1 MDLATIEPAQISE
14 ATASATVRLLT
25 GIWSRMLQ
33 QPKVS
38 PDADFFD
45 LGGDSLLALNVLL
58 EVERETGLSL
68 PVTTIYDAPTIA
80 ELAALIDSPDSSEP
94 SPLVCLKA
102 GEGEPPLFLVH
113 GMGGTALQLSK
124 LAKHLDYNGPVF
136 GFQPKG
142 FDGTSAPLRKVED
155 IAAYYLAAVREK
167 YPNGP
172 YLFGGFSFG
181 GLVAMEMARLL
192 QRQSGENAFLV
203 LIDSYAHQQ
212 TWPRMAKILSW
223 ASRAKRRRA
232 AMARQPLSEQVSYL
246 ADKLTRRSKEGARFP
261 NYSSVQQF
269 SPWAGQSAAD
279 IPAAMKES
287 FEAEEAAR
295 VAYAPSR
302 FAGKVVFVKAAD
314 AEFGFPPDPR
324 PVWRS
329 LSRELEIH
337 CAPGNHLT
345 MLTEHAAATA
355 AKLSQVLSTAH
366 VRVDDVSARSDA
378 LISFGIPLVTIRC

>member
-1 MDLATIEPAQISE
+1 M
-14 ATASATVRLLT
+14 LT

-58 EVERETGLSL
+58 EIERETGLSL

-80 ELAALIDSPDSSEP
+80 ELAALIDSPVSQEP

-102 GEGEPPLFLVH
+102 GEGDPPLFLVH
-113 GMGGTALQLSK
+113 GMGGTALQLSR
-124 LAKHLDYNGPVF
+124 LAKHLQYNGPVY

-142 FDGTSAPLRKVED
+142 FDGTSTPLRKVED
-155 IAAYYLAAVREK
+155 IAEYYLAAVREQ
-167 YPNGP
+167 YPKGP
-172 YLFGGFSFG
+172 YHFGGYSFG
-181 GLVAMEMARLL
+181 GLVAMEMAKLL
-192 QRQSGENAFLV
+192 QRQSGERAFLV
-203 LIDSYAHQQ
+203 LIDSYAHPQ

-223 ASRAKRRRA
+223 ASRAKRRGA
-232 AMARQPLSEQVSYL
+232 VMARQPLSKQFSYL
-246 ADKLTRRSKEGARFP
+246 VDKLTRKNQEGSRSGNR
-261 NYSSVQQF
+261 SGVQQSF
-269 SPWAGQSAAD
+269 PWAGQNAAD

-295 VAYAPSR
+295 VAYVPGR
-302 FAGKVVFVKAAD
+302 FGGKVVFVKAAV
-314 AEFGFPPDPR
+314 AAFGFPPDPR
-324 PVWRS
+324 PVWRP
-329 LSRELEIH
+329 LARELELY

-355 AKLSQVLSTAH
+355 AKLSQALSTAR

-378 LISFGIPLVTIRC
+378 PNSFGIPLVTVRC